1 MRESGQAGIVN
12 SYRPLSGL
20 LPQVAQ
26 SGERALPFPFF
37 SMNLSV
43 PFLRVGDALRLRPQ
57 PQYDGIKLITA
68 IEGDLLTTLTNA
80 ILGGPLLAVRPP
92 VLLTQAEYAEMMNPT
107 LIFIQLGFE
116 DVAEAAIKSDAAR
129 ITSTDSFTSDYTQL
143 LTRMLKTDATVV
155 VMTVPDPTETA
166 YFASIDELA
175 RQYGLASK
183 DLKTRF
189 GLAAGDL
196 ITLGGMIE
204 IADSLRGR
212 RGNALSRGSVLSAAV
227 AAKVR
232 TAVSGYNT
240 AIRNAVQGKKAEVF
254 DLADFMQQVKIA
266 GARPAASRSRRL
278 RRRLLF
284 EDGIYPSSIGQALL
298 ANAVLQFLNSKYGGS
313 FALAEV
319 VVAAP

>member
-1 MRESGQAGIVN
+1 MTRRNAIPAWLTLLAAVCAKPAAPADRLDPTLTLVLGGGISAGFSGFHLTEVAQNQAWPVLAAKQMGTYIAVPAMRESGQAGIVN

-129 ITSTDSFTSDYTQL
+129 ILGISRKNLYE
-143 LTRMLKTDATVV
+143 R
-155 VMTVPDPTETA
+155 
-166 YFASIDELA
+166 LA
-175 RQYGLASK
+175 RKKK
-183 DLKTRF
+183 DE
-189 GLAAGDL
+189 G
-196 ITLGGMIE
+196 
-204 IADSLRGR
+204 
-212 RGNALSRGSVLSAAV
+212 
-227 AAKVR
+227 
-232 TAVSGYNT
+232 
-240 AIRNAVQGKKAEVF
+240 
-254 DLADFMQQVKIA
+254 
-266 GARPAASRSRRL
+266 
-278 RRRLLF
+278 
-284 EDGIYPSSIGQALL
+284 
-298 ANAVLQFLNSKYGGS
+298 
-313 FALAEV
+313 
-319 VVAAP
+319 